1 MKTRHIIFCFIALFA
16 MSSCDDMFE
25 PAIENNRQL
34 EDMTEESAY
43 AHGLLIYAYG
53 RLPYVRS
60 TQTDVAT
67 DDAVTNLTTSAY
79 LNMATGS
86 WASDYNPVSQWN
98 ACKDGIQYVNL
109 FLSIVDKVKWA
120 PSAAS
125 KQQMFIDR
133 LRVRPS
139 AFVPSSITTS

>member
-79 LNMATGS
+79 LNKQS
-86 WASDYNPVSQWN
+86 RVS
-98 ACKDGIQYVNL
+98 VEH
-109 FLSIVDKVKWA
+109 
-120 PSAAS
+120 
-125 KQQMFIDR
+125 M
-133 LRVRPS
+133 
-139 AFVPSSITTS
+139 